1 MGNRAVITTKQKRI
15 GIYLHWNGGRESIES
30 FLMYCK
36 LKGYRQPEKD
46 YYGWARLCQ
55 VIANFFGGG
64 LSIGINEYDR
74 LDTDN
79 GDNGVY
85 VIENWEIVD
94 RIYSE
99 ESSTWRMDEEELL
112 KFLKIINE
120 SQPVEEQID
129 IEKEM
134 KKLKIIERLKSLA
147 KHSSEDKE
155 KAHIEADKLL
165 LDYIDDYEIQQEFEM
180 I

>member
-1 MGNRAVITTKQKRI
+1 
-15 GIYLHWNGGRESIES
+15 
-30 FLMYCK
+30 
-36 LKGYRQPEKD
+36 
-46 YYGWARLCQ
+46 
-55 VIANFFGGG
+55 
-64 LSIGINEYDR
+64 
-74 LDTDN
+74 
-79 GDNGVY
+79 
-85 VIENWEIVD
+85 
-94 RIYSE
+94 
-99 ESSTWRMDEEELL
+99 MDEEELL